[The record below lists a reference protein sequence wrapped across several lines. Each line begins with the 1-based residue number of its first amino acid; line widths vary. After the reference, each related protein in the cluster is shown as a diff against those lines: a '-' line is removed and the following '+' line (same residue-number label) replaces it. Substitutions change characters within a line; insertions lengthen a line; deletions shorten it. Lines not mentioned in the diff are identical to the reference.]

1 MTDHPLVLVIEDE
14 TSLTTLL
21 RYNLESRGFHVAAV
35 EKGTDAMGTIAEAKP
50 DLVLLDW
57 MLPGLSGIEICRRIR
72 RDPETCDLPVILL
85 TARGEENDRV
95 RGLDCGADDYV
106 VKPFG
111 VSELIARIGAVLR
124 RARPGSDA
132 SSLGVGDITMDLAS
146 HRVMRN
152 GREVHL
158 GPTEYR
164 LLRHFMEYPGRVLSR
179 DHLLE
184 AVWGPAVHI
193 ERRTV
198 DVHVR
203 RLRQALNDDGEKDMI
218 RTVRAAG
225 YAFAD

>member
-1 MTDHPLVLVIEDE
+1 MTDGPLILVIEDE
-14 TSLTTLL
+14 ASLATLL
-21 RYNLESRGFHVAAV
+21 RYNLENHGFRVATV
-35 EKGTDAMGTIAEAKP
+35 ENGGDALGTIAETNP

-57 MLPGLSGIEICRRIR
+57 MLPGLSGIEICRKIR
-72 RDPETCDLPVILL
+72 REPETRDLPVILL
-85 TARGEENDRV
+85 TARGEDADRV

-111 VSELIARIGAVLR
+111 IAELIARIGAVLR
-124 RARPGSDA
+124 RASPTNGSA
-132 SSLGVGDITMDLAS
+132 SLSVRDITMDLAS

-152 GREVHL
+152 GRTIHL

-164 LLRHFMEYPGRVLSR
+164 LLRYFMEHPGRVLTR

-184 AVWGPAVHI
+184 AVWGRAAHI

-203 RLRQALNDDGEKDMI
+203 RLRQALNGDGEDDMI
-218 RTVRAAG
+218 RTVRSAG
-225 YAFAD
+225 YDFAG

>member
-1 MTDHPLVLVIEDE
+1 MTDSPLVLVIEDE
-14 TSLTTLL
+14 ASLTTLL
-21 RYNLESRGFHVAAV
+21 RYNLESRGFRVAAI
-35 EKGTDAMGTIAEAKP
+35 GNGADAMGAISAEKP

-57 MLPGLSGIEICRRIR
+57 MLPGVSGIEICRRIR
-72 RDPETCDLPVILL
+72 REPETRDLPVILL
-85 TARGEENDRV
+85 TARGEESDRI

-124 RARPGSDA
+124 RAAPPSGAA
-132 SSLGVGDITMDLAS
+132 SLAVGDIVMDLAS
-146 HRVMRN
+146 HRVSRN
-152 GREVHL
+152 GRPIHL
-158 GPTEYR
+158 GPTAYR
-164 LLRHFMEYPGRVLSR
+164 LLRHFMEHPGRVLSR

-184 AVWGPAVHI
+184 AVWGRAVHI

-203 RLRQALNDDGEKDMI
+203 RLRRALNGDGEDDAI

-225 YAFAD
+225 YAFAA

>member
-1 MTDHPLVLVIEDE
+1 MTDSPLVLVIEDE
-14 TSLTTLL
+14 ASLTTLL
-21 RYNLESRGFHVAAV
+21 GYNLESQGFRVAAI
-35 EKGTDAMGTIAEAKP
+35 GNGADAMGAIVAEKP

-57 MLPGLSGIEICRRIR
+57 MLPGVSGIEICRKIR
-72 RDPETCDLPVILL
+72 REPEIHDLPVILL
-85 TARGEENDRV
+85 TARGEASDRI

-124 RARPGSDA
+124 RAAPPSA
-132 SSLGVGDITMDLAS
+132 AASLGVGGIIMDLAG
-146 HRVMRN
+146 HRVSRN
-152 GREVHL
+152 GRPIHL

-164 LLRHFMEYPGRVLSR
+164 LLRHFMEHPGRVLSR

-184 AVWGPAVHI
+184 AVWGRAVHI

-203 RLRQALNDDGEKDMI
+203 RLRRALNGDGEDDVI

-225 YAFAD
+225 YAFAA

>member
-1 MTDHPLVLVIEDE
+1 MTESPLILVIEDE
-14 TSLTTLL
+14 ASLTTLL
-21 RYNLESRGFHVAAV
+21 RYNLESHGFRVAAV
-35 EKGTDAMGTIAEAKP
+35 ENGARAMGAIAEAKP

-57 MLPGLSGIEICRRIR
+57 MLPGVSGIEICRKIR
-72 RDPETCDLPVILL
+72 RDPQSHDLPVILL
-85 TARGEENDRV
+85 TARGEESDRI

-111 VSELIARIGAVLR
+111 ISELIARIGAVLR
-124 RARPGSDA
+124 RAATTGGDDP
-132 SSLGVGDITMDLAS
+132 LGVGDITMDLAS

-152 GREVHL
+152 GRRVHL

-164 LLRHFMEYPGRVLSR
+164 LLRHFMEHPGRVLSR

-184 AVWGPAVHI
+184 AVWGRAVHI

-203 RLRQALNDDGEKDMI
+203 RLRQALNSDGEDDPI

-225 YAFAD
+225 YAFAA

>member
-1 MTDHPLVLVIEDE
+1 MSDSPLILVIEDE
-14 TSLTTLL
+14 ASLTTLL
-21 RYNLESRGFHVAAV
+21 RYNLETRGFRVAAV
-35 EKGTDAMGTIAEAKP
+35 EKGTDALSTIAEAKP

-57 MLPGLSGIEICRRIR
+57 MLPGLSGIEICRKIR
-72 RDPETCDLPVILL
+72 REPETHDLPVILL
-85 TARGEENDRV
+85 TARGEESDRV

-111 VSELIARIGAVLR
+111 IAELIARIGAVLR
-124 RARPGSDA
+124 RAAPTNGNALLS
-132 SSLGVGDITMDLAS
+132 VHDITMDLAS

-152 GREVHL
+152 GRAIHL

-164 LLRHFMEYPGRVLSR
+164 LLRHFMEHPGRVLSR

-184 AVWGPAVHI
+184 AVWGRTVHI

-203 RLRQALNDDGEKDMI
+203 RLRQALNGDGEDDVI
-218 RTVRAAG
+218 RTVRSAG
-225 YAFAD
+225 YAFAA

>member
-1 MTDHPLVLVIEDE
+1 MTDHPLILVIEDE

-21 RYNLESRGFHVAAV
+21 RYNLESEGFRVASV
-35 EKGTDAMGTIAEAKP
+35 ENGTDAMAAIAGAKP

-57 MLPGLSGIEICRRIR
+57 MLPGLSGIEICRKIR
-72 RDPETCDLPVILL
+72 RDPETHEVPVILL
-85 TARGEENDRV
+85 TARGEESDRV

-132 SSLGVGDITMDLAS
+132 SALGVGDITVDLAS
-146 HRVMRN
+146 HRVVRN

-164 LLRHFMEYPGRVLSR
+164 LLRHFMEHPGRVLSR

-184 AVWGPAVHI
+184 ALWGRAVHI

-203 RLRQALNDDGEKDMI
+203 RLRQALNDKGEEDVI
-218 RTVRAAG
+218 RTVRSAG

>member
-1 MTDHPLVLVIEDE
+1 MTDHPLILVIEDE

-21 RYNLESRGFHVAAV
+21 RYNLESEGFRVASV
-35 EKGTDAMGTIAEAKP
+35 ENGTDAMAAIAGAKP

-57 MLPGLSGIEICRRIR
+57 MLPGLSGIEICRKIR
-72 RDPETCDLPVILL
+72 RDPETHEVPVILL
-85 TARGEENDRV
+85 TARGEESDRV

-132 SSLGVGDITMDLAS
+132 SALGVGDITMDLAS
-146 HRVMRN
+146 HRVVRN

-164 LLRHFMEYPGRVLSR
+164 LLRHFMEHPGRVLSR

-184 AVWGPAVHI
+184 ALWGRAVHI

-203 RLRQALNDDGEKDMI
+203 RLRQALNDKGEEDVI
-218 RTVRAAG
+218 RTVRSAG

>member
-1 MTDHPLVLVIEDE
+1 MTDSPLILVIEDE
-14 TSLTTLL
+14 ASLTTLL
-21 RYNLESRGFHVAAV
+21 RYNLENHGFRVAAV
-35 EKGTDAMGTIAEAKP
+35 ENGTDALSTIAEAKP

-57 MLPGLSGIEICRRIR
+57 MLPGLSGIEICRKIR
-72 RDPETCDLPVILL
+72 REPETHDLPVILL
-85 TARGEENDRV
+85 TARGEESDRV

-111 VSELIARIGAVLR
+111 IAELIARIGAVLR
-124 RARPGSDA
+124 RAAPTNGNALLS
-132 SSLGVGDITMDLAS
+132 VHDITMDLAS

-152 GREVHL
+152 GRAIHL

-164 LLRHFMEYPGRVLSR
+164 LLRHFMEHPGRVLTR

-184 AVWGPAVHI
+184 AVWGRTVHI

-203 RLRQALNDDGEKDMI
+203 RLRQALNGEGEDDVI
-218 RTVRAAG
+218 RTVRSAG
-225 YAFAD
+225 YAFAA